1 MTHRLR
7 IAFICLRLCLFYYD
21 LGVGLMFES
30 SWCHLC
36 DPFYDPLALLKAT
49 KDPLSRPFKTKRE
62 KTRDLYSELLI
73 QRVKNSRSSY

>member
-1 MTHRLR
+1 MVSYVSSPKNR
-7 IAFICLRLCLFYYD
+7 FYMFTIVSFYD

-62 KTRDLYSELLI
+62 KSRDLYSELLI
-73 QRVKNSRSSY
+73 QRA